1 MVRCGA
7 TISVQMVR
15 DPCEMVRDWCQML
28 RDRYEIL
35 RQWHE
40 MVRDSTRCCKIS
52 TSLRD
57 GVRSVRGGAA
67 LRSVRDGAFL
77 LSPSSLPIL
86 LPAPSFSSSQ
96 LLPPSPPLLLLHTVS
111 IPAACWGLT
120 THLHMHTKT
129 QHATTHTQTTRTAH
143 MSHTQHL
150 PSEAFVQG
158 FPRGASPCFGGAFVC
173 CAAGAQ
179 GPGPRLPPSNDA
191 LEASILFSRC
201 TVDVRGC
208 FNNFLLAVWL
218 RHGIVWMPTTHCV

>member
-1 MVRCGA
+1 MCCEIGTDRDARSVQDGARSVQDGATRSVRCGATRLVRCGA

-77 LSPSSLPIL
+77 LSPSLLPIL

-111 IPAACWGLT
+111 IPAACWGSRICT
-120 THLHMHTKT
+120 CTPRHSTQQHTHK
-129 QHATTHTQTTRTAH
+129 QHARHTCHTRSTY
-143 MSHTQHL
+143 L
-150 PSEAFVQG
+150 PKLLS
-158 FPRGASPCFGGAFVC
+158 RGSPGG
-173 CAAGAQ
+173 
-179 GPGPRLPPSNDA
+179 PPH
-191 LEASILFSRC
+191 
-201 TVDVRGC
+201 V
-208 FNNFLLAVWL
+208 LAVPL
-218 RHGIVWMPTTHCV
+218 CAVLPGHKARAPAFHLQMTH

>member
-1 MVRCGA
+1 MCCEIGTDRDARSVQDGARSVQDGATRSVRCGATRLVRCGA

-111 IPAACWGLT
+111 IPAAFDVGGHAFAHAHQDT
-120 THLHMHTKT
+120 ARNNTHTNNTHGTHVT
-129 QHATTHTQTTRTAH
+129 HATPTFR
-143 MSHTQHL
+143 SFCPGVPPGGL
-150 PSEAFVQG
+150 PMF
-158 FPRGASPCFGGAFVC
+158 
-173 CAAGAQ
+173 
-179 GPGPRLPPSNDA
+179 
-191 LEASILFSRC
+191 
-201 TVDVRGC
+201 
-208 FNNFLLAVWL
+208 
-218 RHGIVWMPTTHCV
+218 